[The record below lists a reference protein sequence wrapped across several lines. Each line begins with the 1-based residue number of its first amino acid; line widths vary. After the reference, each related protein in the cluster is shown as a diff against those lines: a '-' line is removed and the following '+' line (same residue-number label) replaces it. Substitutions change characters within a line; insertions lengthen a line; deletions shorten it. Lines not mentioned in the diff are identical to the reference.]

1 MKQIA
6 AVALM
11 VHLAVAGTFAAE
23 ERSANVRM
31 TASGDMLATTI
42 NLQDHTITDE
52 ETLAGDGTLGAFTYH
67 GLRSDADTPQIPD
80 PPATCATPLFF
91 AVTTGAGVF
100 RFDDGSLLVVNVK
113 GGGICID
120 LAAGMARLVEN
131 YVIARGTG
139 RFRNAS
145 GSLTLTTT
153 VIPMI
158 FNAAGG
164 AQFLTLTGKFEGTV
178 SGISRDR

>member
-1 MKQIA
+1 MKRIVT
-6 AVALM
+6 VALM
-11 VHLAVAGTFAAE
+11 VHVAVAGAFAAE

-31 TASGDMLATTI
+31 TASGDMLATTT

-52 ETLAGDGTLGAFTYH
+52 ENLAGDGTLGSFTYH
-67 GLRSDADTPQIPD
+67 GLRSDADTPQSPD

-91 AVTTGAGVF
+91 AVKTGAGVF
-100 RFDDGSLLVVNVK
+100 RFEDGSLLVVNVT

-120 LAAGMARLVEN
+120 LAAGMARLVET
-131 YVIARGTG
+131 YEIARGTG
-139 RFRNAS
+139 RFLHAA

-153 VIPMI
+153 VIPMV

-178 SGISRDR
+178 SGIRK

>member
-1 MKQIA
+1 MTIRANACARIVASSPHSLRQPKECRNVPDQKRTRLMKQIA

-80 PPATCATPLFF
+80 PPATCATPLSC
-91 AVTTGAGVF
+91 AVTTGGGVV

-120 LAAGMARLVEN
+120 LAAGM
-131 YVIARGTG
+131 
-139 RFRNAS
+139 
-145 GSLTLTTT
+145 
-153 VIPMI
+153 
-158 FNAAGG
+158 
-164 AQFLTLTGKFEGTV
+164 
-178 SGISRDR
+178 